1 MGRPWGDLRVICI
14 QIQFWIKSQS
24 GSEIQNPQRKT
35 DLSAV
40 PSCVQGKYTYV
51 IFTPSGTRRWIFG
64 VTRGTRAHRR
74 FDIVKKARG
83 RWFLAAGALGTDG
96 AVAVLGFGVKENDD
110 GRLKSRPGRASVV
123 PCALP

>member
-1 MGRPWGDLRVICI
+1 MTFGLSA
-14 QIQFWIKSQS
+14 FKSNF
-24 GSEIQNPQRKT
+24 GLNHRAAAKYKTLKEKT

-51 IFTPSGTRRWIFG
+51 IFTPSGTRRWIFC

-96 AVAVLGFGVKENDD
+96 AVAVLGFGVKENDG